1 MNILDVD
8 ITEKV
13 FVAPPPAESVTA
25 MSRVRFSMP
34 RGQFTSVIGPSGCGK
49 TTLLH
54 LISGLDTNV
63 QGQIA
68 VSGQPPADHQS
79 IGYMFQSPRLM
90 PWLTVLENVRLVA
103 QSQAL
108 ADGRAEALLSD
119 MKLEKFFDMYPNRLS
134 GGMQRR
140 VALARAFV
148 NEPPLLLLDEPFIS
162 LDEPV
167 ADRLRESL
175 LSLWSRRSASVLFVT
190 HDLREALFLS
200 DRILFMS
207 PSPGTIVLDLPVDTP
222 RPRVVDSPEMEALRH
237 RLLAEHP
244 ALLAGL
250 AHELQLE
257 GI

>member
-13 FVAPPPAESVTA
+13 FTAPPPAASVTA
-25 MSRVRFSMP
+25 INRVRFSMP
-34 RGQFTSVIGPSGCGK
+34 PGQFTSVIGPSGCGK

-54 LISGLDTNV
+54 LISGLDTRV
-63 QGQIA
+63 EGMIA

-103 QSQAL
+103 NAQAL
-108 ADGRAEALLSD
+108 MDGRAELLLTD
-119 MKLEKFFDMYPNRLS
+119 MKLEKCFDMYPNRLS

-167 ADRLRESL
+167 ADRLRELL
-175 LSLWSRRSASVLFVT
+175 LSLWSKRRASVLFVT

-207 PSPGTIVLDLPVDTP
+207 ASPGTIVLDQRVNLR
-222 RPRVVDSPEMEALRH
+222 RPRVGDDSEMEDMRH
-237 RLLAEHP
+237 HLLAEHP

-250 AHELQLE
+250 AREHELE
-257 GI
+257 GM